1 MDGQGEVKT
10 KAPKGRTDRVDERR
24 VKLLTTSSSH
34 PDAPPSGDA
43 HLSVRV
49 FYCGVVLF
57 HKDPLNKLNRL

>member
-1 MDGQGEVKT
+1 MDGHGEVKT

-24 VKLLTTSSSH
+24 VKLLSTSSSH